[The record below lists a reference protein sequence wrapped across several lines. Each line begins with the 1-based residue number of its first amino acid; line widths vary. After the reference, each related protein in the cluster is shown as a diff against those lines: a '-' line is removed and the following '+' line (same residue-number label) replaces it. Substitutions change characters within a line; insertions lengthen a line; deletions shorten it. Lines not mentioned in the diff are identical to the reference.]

1 MTMSHVVLAVG
12 LVVGVP
18 GLAVAESNR
27 DAELTRD
34 EVEFGIV
41 AAQRGLWNE
50 ATFRFER
57 AIALDPEYAEAF
69 NDLAV
74 AYEQTGRFDDAERM
88 YQRALALDRGD
99 SDIRTNYELFTEI
112 VDRVGRPR
120 VEAHPA
126 DSGW

>member
-1 MTMSHVVLAVG
+1 MTMIHFVLAVG

-27 DAELTRD
+27 DAELARD

-41 AAQRGLWNE
+41 AAQHGLWDE

-120 VEAHPA
+120 VEAHSA